1 MRPFLLCLLLSLA
14 APTLSAQL
22 RQSDP
27 AFAPAL
33 SPWVGIAS
41 FGTRQAAGNTSA
53 SYRGSFSLG
62 ARGEL
67 PLTQRVGLMA
77 NVGLSPFS
85 RQRTENPV
93 VTELHEKVLIFRAD
107 AALAWRFIPR
117 APVFFFGGGG
127 VLAASKPA
135 FPDFDESILEPR
147 ALFGLGYDRPSGG
160 RWNFRLSATGFIT
173 MPAEPDAANWSG
185 ASAPPAVTAESTV
198 FDWAVEL
205 GARYRLRGG
214 S

>member
-1 MRPFLLCLLLSLA
+1 LS
-14 APTLSAQL
+14 
-22 RQSDP
+22 
-27 AFAPAL
+27 
-33 SPWVGIAS
+33 V
-41 FGTRQAAGNTSA
+41 
-53 SYRGSFSLG
+53 G

-77 NVGLSPFS
+77 NVGLSPLS

-93 VTELHEKVLIFRAD
+93 VTELHERVLIFRAD

-127 VLAASKPA
+127 VLAADKPA
-135 FPDFDESILEPR
+135 YPDFDQSVIEPR
-147 ALFGLGYDRPSGG
+147 ALFGLGYDRVSGG
-160 RWNFRLSATGFIT
+160 RWNFRLAVTGFIT
-173 MPAEPDAANWSG
+173 MPAEPDAENWSG
-185 ASAPPAVTAESTV
+185 ASAAPSVTAESTA

>member
-1 MRPFLLCLLLSLA
+1 M
-14 APTLSAQL
+14 
-22 RQSDP
+22 
-27 AFAPAL
+27 
-33 SPWVGIAS
+33 AS
-41 FGTRQAAGNTSA
+41 VA
-53 SYRGSFSLG
+53 
-62 ARGEL
+62 
-67 PLTQRVGLMA
+67 
-77 NVGLSPFS
+77 LSPFS

-93 VTELHEKVLIFRAD
+93 VTELHERVLIFRAD

-127 VLAASKPA
+127 ILAASKPA
-135 FPDFDESILEPR
+135 YPDFDESVMEPR
-147 ALFGLGYDRPSGG
+147 ALFGLGYDRPAAG
-160 RWNFRLSATGFIT
+160 RWNFRVAATGFIT

-185 ASAPPAVTAESTV
+185 GGAAPSVTAESTV